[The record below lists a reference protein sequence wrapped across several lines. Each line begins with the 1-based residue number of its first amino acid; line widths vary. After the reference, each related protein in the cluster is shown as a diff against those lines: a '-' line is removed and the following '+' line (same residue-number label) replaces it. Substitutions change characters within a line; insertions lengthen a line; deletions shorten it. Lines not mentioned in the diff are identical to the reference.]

1 MTWTLLLAVA
11 AIGTAWLAVLVLR
24 VRREIPPTRA
34 AFDRL
39 GRELRPALVEL
50 RTQTVRT
57 SQDTTRLQSGRPQRD
72 I

>member
-1 MTWTLLLAVA
+1 MTWTIAFVVA
-11 AIGTAWLAVLVLR
+11 AAGAGVLAALVAR

-50 RTQTVRT
+50 RDETARVRAELARRGH
-57 SQDTTRLQSGRPQRD
+57 QG
-72 I
+72 

>member
-1 MTWTLLLAVA
+1 MWTFTLTVA
-11 AIGTAWLAVLVLR
+11 ALGTGLLAVLVAR

-39 GRELRPALVEL
+39 GRGLRPALVEL

-57 SQDTTRLQSGRPQRD
+57 REEIARLQREK
-72 I
+72 

>member
-1 MTWTLLLAVA
+1 MKWTFVLAVA
-11 AIGTAWLAVLVLR
+11 ALGTGWLAVLVAR

-50 RTQTVRT
+50 RTQSART
-57 SQDTTRLQSGRPQRD
+57 SQDTARLQRG

>member
-1 MTWTLLLAVA
+1 VKWTFVLAVA
-11 AIGTAWLAVLVLR
+11 ALGTGWLAVLVAR

-50 RTQTVRT
+50 RTQSART
-57 SQDTTRLQSGRPQRD
+57 SQDTARLQRG